1 MWRLDRYELLKI
13 AAKVVEG
20 ETNVNN
26 GKNHDNLEGFY
37 IQIALH
43 QVQIQGQ
50 LQLEFIDD
58 TLWMWFMQELGTPI
72 NQFIF

>member
-1 MWRLDRYELLKI
+1 MLKI

-58 TLWMWFMQELGTPI
+58 TL
-72 NQFIF
+72 